1 MSSEICLALKMLGQQ
16 QVSDTSAPFAIGKS
30 TIRYDMIRSLERL
43 IRLKDHQQVF
53 ESVSSHW
60 QYSKEEL
67 ANDDASISTSATD
80 APNEQNKYVGGCKSK
95 DFRVLGYPPCT
106 MTTDEDPV
114 EESSNG
120 CDGQGTRARTRSAAA
135 WRPNSLTSKKRK
147 PKETKKKRRRITL
160 LTMTMTRLVAATS
173 ASIAALKA

>member
-1 MSSEICLALKMLGQQ
+1 MEKESGNDRED
-16 QVSDTSAPFAIGKS
+16 DTEVEYGKKQDMGRS
-30 TIRYDMIRSLERL
+30 TL
-43 IRLKDHQQVF
+43 H
-53 ESVSSHW
+53 
-60 QYSKEEL
+60 
-67 ANDDASISTSATD
+67 A
-80 APNEQNKYVGGCKSK
+80 
-95 DFRVLGYPPCT
+95 RVRGYPPCT
-106 MTTDEDPV
+106 MTTDENPV

-147 PKETKKKRRRITL
+147 PKETKKKRRRMTL